1 MPTDPRMATGTCAAL
16 GVTARQFDGVYQPYQ
31 TGGPGAG
38 TINPVLVSSYGQY
51 PPTSINGLTA
61 GAIQS
66 FLPTY
71 TSTSAIPTL
80 PPPTFAP
87 SPPSSVIIGNGWFDL
102 SDTSLAA
109 TEVAGCTYPD
119 AWDAISVPVPTALCP
134 LAASA
139 SASVV
144 ITSAPVVTTSS

>member
-1 MPTDPRMATGTCAAL
+1 MPIDPRMAIGTCAAL
-16 GVTARQFDGVYQPYQ
+16 DVTAQQFDGVYQPYQ

-51 PPTSINGLTA
+51 PPKSISGLTA
-61 GAIQS
+61 GATQS

-80 PPPTFAP
+80 PPPTFTP
-87 SPPSSVIIGNGWFDL
+87 SPPSSVIIGNGWFDS

-119 AWDAISVPVPTALCP
+119 AWDAISAAMPTALCP
-134 LAASA
+134 PTASA
-139 SASVV
+139 GASVV
-144 ITSAPVVTTSS
+144 VTSVPALATSS